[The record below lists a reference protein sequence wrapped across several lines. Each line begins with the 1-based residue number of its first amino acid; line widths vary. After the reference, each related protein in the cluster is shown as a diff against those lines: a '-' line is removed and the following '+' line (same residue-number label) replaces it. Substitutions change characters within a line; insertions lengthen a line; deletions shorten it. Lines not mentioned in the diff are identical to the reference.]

1 MLNCFRYEIKGKKYY
16 VVTDKKIANKTD
28 AIKIFNLYT
37 KENNINDL
45 SKYSEKMIE
54 NTINAIKSQMIK
66 CSVKIN
72 ENGLSFIEKYGGGS
86 GEKIIRYNV
95 GKFYITE

>member
-1 MLNCFRYEIKGKKYY
+1 MLKCFRYEIKGKKYY
-16 VVTDKKIANKTD
+16 VVTDKKIANRTD
-28 AIKIFNLYT
+28 AIRILNLYT
-37 KENNINDL
+37 SENNIQLKD
-45 SKYSEKMIE
+45 YDEKIIE

-66 CSVKIN
+66 CEVRIN
-72 ENGLSFIEKYGGGS
+72 ENGLSFTEKFGGGA